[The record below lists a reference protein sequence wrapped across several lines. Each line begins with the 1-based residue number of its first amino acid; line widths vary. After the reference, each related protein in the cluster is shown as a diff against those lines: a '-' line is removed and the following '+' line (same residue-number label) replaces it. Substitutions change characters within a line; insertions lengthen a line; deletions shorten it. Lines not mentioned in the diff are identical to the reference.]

1 MKSSR
6 IVVDFLLFFQKL
18 TSKALHFGHGNSR
31 RPIFKAILLF
41 AFLHDLQKLLS
52 KYKNAFLSSKWKTR
66 NIFSMKASS
75 RFSLTLCK
83 LKNVL
88 MWTHFLAPVENWLPS
103 WVNASQCNSKAAFFV
118 IHEQSSRYC
127 LYISLVMAQLP
138 SCFSWKSCY
147 FYSSSPFL
155 PPPLTLLCFLF
166 SLLIYP
172 RSEQSCIF
180 EMFIKISSKA
190 PHFHI
195 ISFPLLGGSL
205 KNPLKPSLGKQ
216 NWPTFRSSWLA
227 ATQLIWNQVSA
238 HIALGSK

>member
-6 IVVDFLLFFQKL
+6 SWFSPLFSKAYFKSIAFLVMEIVVGLFSRPFYF
-18 TSKALHFGHGNSR
+18 LHFYMIYKN
-31 RPIFKAILLF
+31 
-41 AFLHDLQKLLS
+41 LS
-52 KYKNAFLSSKWKTR
+52 KYKNAFSSSKWKTR
-66 NIFSMKASS
+66 NIFSVKASS

-155 PPPLTLLCFLF
+155 PPPLTLLLCYASSFLYSF
-166 SLLIYP
+166 ILIP
-172 RSEQSCIF
+172 NNLAFLKC
-180 EMFIKISSKA
+180 SSKYHQKHHIFTSF
-190 PHFHI
+190 HFL
-195 ISFPLLGGSL
+195 SWGGSL
-205 KNPLKPSLGKQ
+205 KKILWSPLLENRIDPL
-216 NWPTFRSSWLA
+216 FE
-227 ATQLIWNQVSA
+227 V
-238 HIALGSK
+238 HD